1 MALVFGMMTFQ
12 SRLARTLVTIHR
24 HDGLFQTRKDLNM
37 LTRFKHVLF
46 GGIFTLIL
54 CDQAIAHAHLASA
67 NPAVDG
73 AVAVSPAEL
82 DLKFSEAVNLKFSGV
97 KVAGPDKATVATGDA
112 SLAQGDESMLVVPVS
127 PALSAGA
134 YTVDWHVL
142 SKDGH
147 KSHGTYK
154 FTVKP

>member
-1 MALVFGMMTFQ
+1 MISFQ
-12 SRLARTLVTIHR
+12 SRPARTLVAIYR
-24 HDGLFQTRKDLNM
+24 RDGLPQSRKDLIM
-37 LTRFKHVLF
+37 TTKLKPMLF
-46 GGIFTLIL
+46 GGIFTLTL
-54 CDQAIAHAHLASA
+54 CGRAFAHAHLASA
-67 NPAVDG
+67 TPAIDG
-73 AVAVSPAEL
+73 MVAVSPTEL

-127 PALSAGA
+127 SALSAGA